1 MASYP
6 SIQPAQAPVQS
17 SSAYH
22 TPKPG
27 PPYASAQT
35 TPPSWQRKEEEDSGP
50 PAWGNTLKA
59 TGIKPWDAD
68 VSYSNEQQP
77 LRSVP
82 YNSTPAKS
90 PVSPGQFS
98 PSGAPQVGGS
108 ENGPKVVHLQYNS
121 PMYLYSN
128 QNVAETLKGQTQ
140 ALSGQTK
147 PNIAATNES
156 GERDWSQ
163 SAVLK
168 FITQEDTK
176 KGKQPPLPAVAPK
189 PQFYPVQPSRSPQ
202 PFYQP
207 VDASEF

>member
-77 LRSVP
+77 LS
-82 YNSTPAKS
+82 
-90 PVSPGQFS
+90 
-98 PSGAPQVGGS
+98 
-108 ENGPKVVHLQYNS
+108 
-121 PMYLYSN
+121 
-128 QNVAETLKGQTQ
+128 
-140 ALSGQTK
+140 K